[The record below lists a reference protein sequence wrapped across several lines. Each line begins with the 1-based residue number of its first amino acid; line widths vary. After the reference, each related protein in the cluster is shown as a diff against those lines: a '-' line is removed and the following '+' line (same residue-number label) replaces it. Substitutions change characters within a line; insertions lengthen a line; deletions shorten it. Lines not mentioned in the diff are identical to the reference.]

1 LCFLSCMQLKDVL
14 WHIVRER
21 LRQARSRPMLRVGQL
36 QRSEL
41 PVRASKARASLPS
54 CHSWIHLQHT
64 SVIWTPWVPD
74 SSSQGTGL
82 CEKKA
87 PCGLHFWFGGRW
99 LTESNLPD
107 ECAKRAMRPVEYALG
122 CPQGSQP
129 GVRDRAKKKPP
140 PKIASPA
147 PLDAMLFYEARG
159 LPRHD
164 AIAIFVCNATFA
176 QQLCIRGGGNGGLLF
191 RTTRSQHFS
200 WGWAE
205 WLS

>member
-1 LCFLSCMQLKDVL
+1 MQLKDVL

-87 PCGLHFWFGGRW
+87 PCVLHFWFGGCW
-99 LTESNLPD
+99 LTGSHLPD
-107 ECAKRAMRPVEYALG
+107 EHAKRAVRHVEYAPG
-122 CPQGSQP
+122 CPQESLP

-140 PKIASPA
+140 PKIAPPA
-147 PLDAMLFYEARG
+147 PLDAMLFCEARG

-164 AIAIFVCNATFA
+164 VIAVSVCSATFA
-176 QQLCIRGGGNGGLLF
+176 QQLCIGGGGSRGLLF
-191 RTTRSQHFS
+191 RTHWSQIFLFICDFP
-200 WGWAE
+200 GRAG
-205 WLS
+205 

>member
-1 LCFLSCMQLKDVL
+1 M
-14 WHIVRER
+14 
-21 LRQARSRPMLRVGQL
+21 
-36 QRSEL
+36 
-41 PVRASKARASLPS
+41 
-54 CHSWIHLQHT
+54 
-64 SVIWTPWVPD
+64 PD

-147 PLDAMLFYEARG
+147 PLDAMLFYGARG

-164 AIAIFVCNATFA
+164 AIAVFVCNATFA
-176 QQLCIRGGGNGGLLF
+176 QQLCIRGGGSGGLLF

-200 WGWAE
+200 FFCMFLGRAA
-205 WLS
+205 WLSKVYGCSSRLTCIILLCAGWLAQAFFAWTAPSVRLFLAAPFARWPRTLATSSSTW